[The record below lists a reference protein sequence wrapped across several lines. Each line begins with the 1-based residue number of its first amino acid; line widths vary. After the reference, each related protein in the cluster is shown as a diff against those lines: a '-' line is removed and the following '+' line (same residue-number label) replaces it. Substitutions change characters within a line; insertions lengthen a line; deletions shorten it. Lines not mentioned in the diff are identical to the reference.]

1 MEMEKQ
7 QDAPRGLRR
16 LGRDTK
22 GATMVEYLIIIA
34 VVGVAGIA
42 AWSIFGD
49 ENRAKLDEQTSQ
61 VSDLPGG

>member
-1 MEMEKQ
+1 MEKQ
-7 QDAPRGLRR
+7 QEEKRSLA
-16 LGRDTK
+16 RDTR

-34 VVGVAGIA
+34 VVSVAGIA